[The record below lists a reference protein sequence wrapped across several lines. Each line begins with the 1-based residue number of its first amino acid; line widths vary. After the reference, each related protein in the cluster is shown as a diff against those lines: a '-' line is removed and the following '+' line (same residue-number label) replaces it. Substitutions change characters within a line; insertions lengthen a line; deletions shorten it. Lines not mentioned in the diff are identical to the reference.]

1 MRFKLLILALL
12 WSFQAM
18 AQVSFVNDREGV
30 SYHQNKKFL
39 KHSKYVNPA
48 VATAAFHETLST
60 VRPSQICA
68 IDLVDSLQKKL
79 KDVKKSKFHFVLKSL
94 RAQNEIDDVVY
105 NILMKAWGVL
115 ETPAVL
121 YAEDDS
127 YQEHLSFDGEDR
139 EKKVQAVASFESRQA
154 GRCLDEAFKNVIS
167 DLRKIDK
174 KISDQ
179 EIEATIRLAYE
190 EHKISLLSFGRL
202 EQLRREKAQEW
213 RLSLKDYIQKVQTL
227 RGQFPLRDKN
237 EKSNFVT
244 KKSTLGK
251 MSHRERLYENYSF
264 IQIALMGNVI
274 KKLKDRLDSPKVEI
288 LVYSK
293 EDKVNEVVPLD
304 PMERFRFAIKI
315 LRKEM
320 HELSINNYFGGR
332 KPSYLDIMAAS
343 YEIGIVTSLEID
355 EVAGL
360 EEIWNPKKTFWDKAQ
375 TWVRMASSVA
385 AIVIPPPYGF
395 IATLALVAIEATN
408 KKKDAN
414 TNLEHSLF

>member
-1 MRFKLLILALL
+1 MRLQLFFLVLL
-12 WSFQAM
+12 WSFGSM

-39 KHSKYVNPA
+39 KHTKHVNPA
-48 VATAAFHETLST
+48 LASSAFNELLSE

-68 IDLVDSLQKKL
+68 VDFVDALQKKL
-79 KDVKKSKFHFVLKSL
+79 KTIKKSRFHFVLKSL
-94 RAQNEIDDVVY
+94 RSQNEMDDVVY
-105 NILMKAWGVL
+105 TILTKAWGVL

-121 YAEDDS
+121 YTEDNSYLEHVAFDREERDKKVNAIAGFEVKSNTRCMEDS
-127 YQEHLSFDGEDR
+127 YKNILSE
-139 EKKVQAVASFESRQA
+139 
-154 GRCLDEAFKNVIS
+154 
-167 DLRKIDK
+167 LRKIDK
-174 KISDQ
+174 KITDQ

-190 EHKISLLSFGRL
+190 ERKISLLSFGRL
-202 EQLRREKAQEW
+202 EQLRRESAEDW

-244 KKSTLGK
+244 KKAAIGK
-251 MSHRERLYENYSF
+251 QSHRERLYENYSF

-274 KKLKDRLDSPKVEI
+274 KKLKERLDSPKVEI

-293 EDKVNEVVPLD
+293 DDTVNEVVPLE

-320 HELSINNYFGGR
+320 HELSINSYFNGR
-332 KPSYLDIMAAS
+332 KPSYLDIMAAA
-343 YEIGIVTSLEID
+343 YEVGIVTSLEID

-375 TWVRMASSVA
+375 VWVRMASSVA